1 MCEFLL
7 GCRILAVIAF
17 NVFIHL
23 KLLDGRKRIEVNW
36 KILQADIQLYTKLTS
51 CLKQLLTLYHR
62 ITFCMSQVHFFSLK
76 QVDTVYFRKKK
87 TTRRKHHIST
97 QSRPPSWDQFIY
109 FKNYHCQLLF
119 CKMQNV
125 NICERKHSVF
135 LPRKTWVQENF
146 GRISKSRKRF

>member
-1 MCEFLL
+1 MLFFFPLRNESNAKRSCLRADVSYFLRKYIGDVCTQAKNEVTYPFVVWTKAKDIYTFFLMCEFLL

-76 QVDTVYFRKKK
+76 
-87 TTRRKHHIST
+87 
-97 QSRPPSWDQFIY
+97 
-109 FKNYHCQLLF
+109 
-119 CKMQNV
+119 
-125 NICERKHSVF
+125 
-135 LPRKTWVQENF
+135 
-146 GRISKSRKRF
+146 